1 MDFTTLTAAQKKSF
15 QDDGFLL
22 IPNALDAETLEQVTS
37 ACDRFAKPFLEKFE
51 IKDRPWY
58 NDLDF
63 RPGLL
68 EDDVLRDL
76 VTQSTTVPLLV
87 QLLSPNIHL
96 HSTALTYKRPEN
108 PDFPQWRRGWHR
120 DIRIPRDLG
129 HENLPVVGIKVCYCL
144 SDFSTPDSG
153 MTLMARKSHLRTEP
167 LRIPEDGIDPPDLEV
182 CDVPMKAGDA
192 LIFENRIFHTAT
204 PNRTDRIAKRLIYGY
219 AYRWMKAEVYLDP
232 PSKTLLAKSDPVTR
246 QLMGGYPDIDTR
258 AWALEDWARKH
269 NVLPTPVPWFVKVE
283 SQNEAHA

>member
-1 MDFTTLTAAQKKSF
+1 MNFTPLTAAQKKSF
-15 QDDGFLL
+15 EDDGFLL
-22 IPNALDAETLEQVTS
+22 IPNALDAETLEQVTA
-37 ACDRFAKPFLEKFE
+37 ACDRFARPFLEKFE
-51 IKDRPWY
+51 IKDKPWY

-68 EDDVLRDL
+68 EDDALLDL

-108 PDFPQWRRGWHR
+108 PEFPQWRRGWHR

-129 HENLPVVGIKVCYCL
+129 HENLPMVGIKICYCL

-167 LRIPEDGIDPPDLEV
+167 LYIPEDGIDPPDLEV

-204 PNRTDRIAKRLIYGY
+204 PNRTEHIAKRLIYGY
-219 AYRWMKAEVYLDP
+219 SYRWMKAEIYLDP
-232 PSKTLLAKSDPVTR
+232 PSKKLLAKSDPVTR
-246 QLMGGYPDIDTR
+246 QLLGGYPDIDTR
-258 AWALEDWARKH
+258 AWVLEDWARKH
-269 NVLPTPVPWFVKVE
+269 EVMPQPVPWFIKVE
-283 SQNEAHA
+283 SENENHV